1 MKRDRYIRGNSM
13 YKIKQA
19 KFSDMK
25 FLINMAAEEGW
36 DPGIYDNESFFA
48 ADNNGFF
55 VGELDGELIS
65 CISAVKYNSFG
76 FIGFY
81 IVKPEYRGLGY
92 GIRIW
97 EHALDYFGDIN
108 IGLDGVVSQ
117 VENYK
122 KLGFKLAHNNARYS
136 GKLDMPEFNDKN
148 IIKAD
153 LVNFDSLCDYDKLHF
168 GFSRR
173 DFLRKWINQDNSFSI
188 CYLDGEKITGFSTC
202 RKTIGGF
209 KIGPLFAR
217 DKDIAEIMFLYLG
230 SKIGNFNFYLD
241 INENF
246 EPAVELVKKYNMN
259 KIFETKRMYTKSQ
272 PDAKWNEVFGITS
285 FELG

>member
-1 MKRDRYIRGNSM
+1 M
-13 YKIKQA
+13 YKIRQA

-25 FLINMAAEEGW
+25 FLIDLAGQEGW
-36 DPGIYDNESFFA
+36 DPGLHDDEIFFA
-48 ADNNGFF
+48 SDRKGFF
-55 VGELDGELIS
+55 VGELNGDLIS
-65 CISAVKYNSFG
+65 SISAVKYNNFG

-92 GIRIW
+92 GIKIW
-97 EHALDYFGDIN
+97 QNAFDYLGDIN

-122 KLGFKLAHNNARYS
+122 KFGFKLAHNNARYS
-136 GKLDMPEFNDKN
+136 GKLHVPEFNNNN

-153 LVNFDSLCDYDKLHF
+153 LVNFNYLCSYDKLHF
-168 GFSRR
+168 GFLRE
-173 DFLRKWINQDNSFSI
+173 DFLRKWINQEDSCSI
-188 CYLDGEKITGFSTC
+188 CYLDEKEIKGFSTC

-209 KIGPLFAR
+209 KIGPLFAK
-217 DKDIAEIMFLYLG
+217 DKDIAEIMFLYLV
-230 SKIGNFNFYLD
+230 SKIGNSNFYLD

-246 EPAVELVKKYNMN
+246 KPAIEIVNKHNMT
-259 KIFETKRMYTKSQ
+259 KVFETKRMYTKTQSA
-272 PDAKWNEVFGITS
+272 AKWDEVFGITS